1 MNILPIVLPD
11 GKTLPINIKKSN
23 RAKKPRIIVDIV
35 GIHAI
40 IPSAYNIEDLIG
52 LVEEKKN
59 WIANASKYYE
69 KLRSNYDEEHLREN
83 TICFLGERYWIRI
96 IKDRMSFV
104 VVSESL
110 STITFHVTDR
120 RKYKHDVFKWYK
132 CETAKIIS
140 TRLPLIASKLNI
152 QYNTFSIKRQKSRWG
167 SCSRKRNLNFN
178 ALLSAAPT
186 EVIDYVIIHE
196 LMAQQLWFID
206 KYCPYTIYRKIDLGR
221 LTLIKLRRNF
231 SIFLQPDREFPGSL
245 LNLVI

>member
-1 MNILPIVLPD
+1 MNILPIALPD
-11 GKTLPINIKKSN
+11 GKTLAINIKKSN
-23 RAKKPRIIVDIV
+23 RAKKPSIIVDIL

-40 IPSAYNIEDLIG
+40 IPSAYNIEDLID

-132 CETAKIIS
+132 SETAKIIS

-196 LMAQQLWFID
+196 LMHILEPNHSKQFWNH
-206 KYCPYTIYRKIDLGR
+206 LG
-221 LTLIKLRRNF
+221 TVDPGFRNHKKWL
-231 SIFLQPDREFPGSL
+231 STYGSL
-245 LNLVI
+245 INIARIQYIER